1 MLRSRPIP
9 APAAAAVRRF
19 LSPRPGHPC
28 APTAAAAAA
37 SMFIPFLPMSKYSST
52 PAVPGAPTM
61 NTAGARTTG
70 RARRATTA
78 ADNSMRAY
86 LLSQVGSDGGGIGQL
101 LAVPPRVRFFS
112 NMKYEP
118 PAEESAPTGGK
129 GGEEKKPGKWQQLKI
144 AFKEYRYVF
153 LAYYG
158 TTFLVPIP
166 FLWAGLEIGGLD
178 GVGLLQWLGADKL
191 YEGVNEWNNS
201 FINLLVALEMNELL
215 EFVRLPLILSTT
227 PKVAHWWRSR
237 GSTSQSLE
245 EHSKDEEEGKN

>member
-1 MLRSRPIP
+1 MCYSQALLPPI
-9 APAAAAVRRF
+9 
-19 LSPRPGHPC
+19 
-28 APTAAAAAA
+28 
-37 SMFIPFLPMSKYSST
+37 
-52 PAVPGAPTM
+52 
-61 NTAGARTTG
+61 
-70 RARRATTA
+70 
-78 ADNSMRAY
+78 
-86 LLSQVGSDGGGIGQL
+86 
-101 LAVPPRVRFFS
+101 PPRVRFFS

-118 PAEESAPTGGK
+118 PADESKVSGDK
-129 GGEEKKPGKWQQLKI
+129 HVEEKKPGKWQQLKT

-178 GVGLLQWLGADKL
+178 GVGLLQWLGADKI

-237 GSTSQSLE
+237 GKLADE
-245 EHSKDEEEGKN
+245 NEEEKKQEQ